1 MSKKLNKLEI
11 EKFSRQIIL
20 KNIGALGQK
29 KIQEAKVLIIGM
41 GGLGCP
47 AAEFLTRSGIGRL
60 GLVDHDLVSLS
71 NIHRQ
76 TLYSEK
82 DINKSKVKI
91 SKKKLNEINP
101 KTRINIFNYKLNKI
115 KFNKI
120 IKNYDYII
128 DATDNFESKFLI
140 NDISLDYKKFLV
152 VGAISKFDGHIFS
165 FDFKNKN
172 NPSLRDFYQEEV
184 VTDDIF
190 NCEYDGILGT
200 VAGIVGTIQANEI
213 LKKILNIGQNLN
225 GFILILDLLNLII
238 RKVKLK
244 KRNYDHENKN

>member
-1 MSKKLNKLEI
+1 MSTKLNKREI

-20 KNIGALGQK
+20 KNIGALGQR
-29 KIQEAKVLIIGM
+29 KIREAKVLIIGM

-47 AAEFLTRSGIGRL
+47 AAEFLTRSGIGTL
-60 GLVDHDLVSLS
+60 GIVDHDRVSLS

-76 TLYSEK
+76 TLYTEK
-82 DINKSKVKI
+82 NVNKSKVKI
-91 SKKKLNEINP
+91 AKKKLNEINP
-101 KTRINIFNYKLNKI
+101 KTKINIFNYKLNKI

-128 DATDNFESKFLI
+128 DGTDNFESKFLI

-184 VTDDIF
+184 ATDDIL

-213 LKKILNIGQNLN
+213 LKKILNIGENLN
-225 GFILILDLLNLII
+225 GFILILNLLNLNI
-238 RKVKLK
+238 RKIKLK
-244 KRNYDHENKN
+244 KRK